1 MNEGLRIP
9 PPYHPPV
16 FRRSP
21 HLILPTGYGAISAAL
36 AMIASLVFWCAIVL
50 IVLAIYGLD
59 PLSVYI
65 PLSTVS
71 RVFFMGEKMFTLK

>member
-1 MNEGLRIP
+1 
-9 PPYHPPV
+9 
-16 FRRSP
+16 
-21 HLILPTGYGAISAAL
+21 
-36 AMIASLVFWCAIVL
+36 MIASLVFWCAIVL